1 MSMTSDAY
9 EILGLPPKFSL
20 AAGELESA
28 YLSKAARVHPDLVG
42 GDPEEAARLAARLND
57 AKRTLEDPER
67 RANALLAKLGGASKE
82 QDKSLPAGFLMEMM
96 ELRQEIEAAAGD
108 PARTAHW
115 RAWASEQ
122 REGYQSRVGAMFERA
137 IAGRAPEVL
146 GAIRTE
152 LNAWR
157 YIERLIEQLEPGYD
171 PQRAD
176 FR

>member
-1 MSMTSDAY
+1 MTSDAY
-9 EILGLPPKFSL
+9 EILGLPLKFSL
-20 AAGELESA
+20 AAGELEGA
-28 YLSKAARVHPDLVG
+28 YLSRAALVHPDLVG
-42 GDPEEAARLAARLND
+42 DDPDEAARLAARLND

-82 QDKSLPAGFLMEMM
+82 QDRSLPAGFLMEMM
-96 ELRQEIEAAAGD
+96 ETRQEIEAAAGD

-122 REGYQSRVGAMFERA
+122 RAGYQARIGVLFERA
-137 IAGRAPEVL
+137 CSAPTPDVL
-146 GAIRTE
+146 LAIRTE